1 MRRDP
6 RYDILFEPVKIGPV
20 TSRNRFYQV
29 PHCNG
34 MGHVYPKGEARQRG
48 IKAEGGW
55 GVVSTQE
62 VEIHPSSEWS
72 PYIEGRLWDR
82 GDMKRLRLMVEA
94 VHRHDSLAAI
104 EITHNGHASGNRYSR
119 LPSMGVSALMLDG
132 YEPAQAYAMTR
143 RDIANV
149 RRWHRRAALRARDI
163 GFDIVY
169 VYAGHDLALPFHFI
183 SRRRNQRTD
192 EYGGSLQN
200 RVRFLRELLDDS
212 KDAVGD
218 RCGIAVRF
226 AVDELAGEDG
236 ITAQHEGREV
246 VEMLAELPDLWDV
259 NISDWSNDSLSAR
272 FSEEGFQ
279 EKYTAFVK
287 QVTGKPVVGVGRF
300 TSPDAMVSQIA
311 RGVLD
316 LIGAA
321 RPSIADPFL
330 PAKIESGRLED
341 IRECIGCN
349 ICVSG
354 DMTVRPIR
362 CTQNPTMGEEH
373 RRDWH
378 PEKIA
383 AATSDAA
390 ILIVGGGP
398 AGLEAALSL
407 GRRGYAVTLAEAA
420 GHLGGRVCNESKLPG
435 LSSWRRVVDYRLGQL
450 QKLPEVHT
458 FTHSKLDAAQVLEF
472 AHELRAAHIVIATGS
487 RWDRD
492 GLGRTHRTPF
502 AQDDDGSVRII
513 TPDDLMV
520 DGGRAVDAGGTDA
533 SGVDERAADSDT
545 DKSGHGE
552 VVIYDDDHYYMGS
565 VIAEKLVA
573 GGATVTLVTPAAEVA
588 VWTHNTLEQTHIERR
603 LRTLGVTVIEKHKLH
618 RAGQGRV
625 ELRHVGS
632 DQARVLK
639 AETLV
644 LITARHPRETLY
656 LALHAAQHKREDA
669 GIQSLTRIGD
679 CLAPGTIAAAIY
691 EGHRFARE
699 FDCDVD
705 IDEVPFKRE
714 YVEV

>member
-1 MRRDP
+1 MPRDP

-34 MGHVYPKGEARQRG
+34 MGHVYPHGEARQREL
-48 IKAEGGW
+48 KAEGGW

-72 PYIEGRLWDR
+72 PYVEGRLWDD
-82 GDMKRLRLMVEA
+82 GDMKRLQLMVDA

-104 EITHNGHASGNRYSR
+104 EITHNGHASANLYSR
-119 LPSMGVSALMLDG
+119 LPAMGVSGMMIDSL
-132 YEPAQAYAMTR
+132 EPAQAYAMSK

-149 RRWHRRAALRARDI
+149 RRWHRKAALRARDI

-169 VYAGHDLALPFHFI
+169 VYAAHDLALPFHFI

-192 EYGGSLQN
+192 EYGGSLEN
-200 RVRFLRELLDDS
+200 RVRFLRELLEDT

-226 AVDELAGEDG
+226 AVDELSGEGGPEDG
-236 ITAQHEGREV
+236 LSAQGEGREV
-246 VEMLAELPDLWDV
+246 VEMLAQLPDLWDV
-259 NISDWSNDSLSAR
+259 NISDWSNDSMSAR
-272 FSEEGFQ
+272 FAGEGAQ
-279 EKYTAFVK
+279 EPYIAFVK

-300 TSPDAMVSQIA
+300 TSPDAMVSQIK

-330 PAKIESGRLED
+330 PSKIESGRTED

-383 AATSDAA
+383 AAAGDSA

-398 AGLEAALSL
+398 AGLEAAMSL
-407 GRRGYAVTLAEAA
+407 GRRGCRVTLTDAA
-420 GHLGGRVCNESKLPG
+420 DQLGGRVFNESKLPG
-435 LSSWRRVVDYRLGQL
+435 LATWMRVVEYRLGQL
-450 QKLPEVHT
+450 QKLSGVQT
-458 FTHSKLDAAQVLEF
+458 FTQSGLDAGQVLEF
-472 AHELRAAHIVIATGS
+472 AEELNVAQVVIATGA
-487 RWDRD
+487 RWDQD
-492 GLGRTHRTPF
+492 GIGRTHRRPV
-502 AQDDDGSVRII
+502 ANDGSVKFI
-513 TPDDLMV
+513 TPDDIMSGAPV
-520 DGGRAVDAGGTDA
+520 GGN
-533 SGVDERAADSDT
+533 
-545 DKSGHGE
+545 

-565 VIAEKLVA
+565 VIAEKLADA
-573 GGATVTLVTPAAEVA
+573 GAGVTLVTPAADVSA
-588 VWTHNTLEQTHIERR
+588 WTHNTLEQVHIERR
-603 LRTLGVTVIEKHKLH
+603 LRKLGVILLEKHKLDH
-618 RAGQGRV
+618 VGHGQIA
-625 ELRHVGS
+625 LRHTGS
-632 DQARVLK
+632 DEPRTVA
-639 AETLV
+639 AETV
-644 LITARHPRETLY
+644 VMVTARRPCDSLY
-656 LALHAAQHKREDA
+656 LELEAEPDKREAA
-669 GIQSLTRIGD
+669 GIRALSRIGD
-679 CLAPGTIAAAIY
+679 CLAPGTIAAAVY

-699 FDCDVD
+699 FDSDA
-705 IDEVPFKRE
+705 DEDAVPFKRE

>member
-1 MRRDP
+1 MPRDP

-34 MGHVYPKGEARQRG
+34 MGHVYPHGEARQREL
-48 IKAEGGW
+48 KAEGGW

-72 PYIEGRLWDR
+72 PYVEGRLWDD
-82 GDMKRLRLMVEA
+82 GDMKRLQLMVDA

-104 EITHNGHASGNRYSR
+104 EITHNGHASANLYSR
-119 LPSMGVSALMLDG
+119 LPAMGVSGMMIDSL
-132 YEPAQAYAMTR
+132 EPAQAYAMSK

-149 RRWHRRAALRARDI
+149 RRWHRKAALRARDI

-169 VYAGHDLALPFHFI
+169 VYAAHDLALPFHFI

-192 EYGGSLQN
+192 EYGGSLEN
-200 RVRFLRELLDDS
+200 RVRFLRELLEDT

-226 AVDELAGEDG
+226 AVDELSGEGGPEDG
-236 ITAQHEGREV
+236 LSAQGEGREV
-246 VEMLAELPDLWDV
+246 VEMLAQLPDLWDV
-259 NISDWSNDSLSAR
+259 NISDWSNDSMSAR
-272 FSEEGFQ
+272 FAGEGAQ
-279 EKYTAFVK
+279 EPYIAFVK

-300 TSPDAMVSQIA
+300 TSPDAMVSQIK

-330 PAKIESGRLED
+330 PSKIESGRAED

-383 AATSDAA
+383 AAAGDSA

-398 AGLEAALSL
+398 AGLEAAMSL
-407 GRRGYAVTLAEAA
+407 GRRGCRVTLTDAA
-420 GHLGGRVCNESKLPG
+420 DQLGGRVFNESKLPG
-435 LSSWRRVVDYRLGQL
+435 LATWMRVVEYRLGQL
-450 QKLPEVHT
+450 QKLSGVQT
-458 FTHSKLDAAQVLEF
+458 FTQSRLDAGQVLEF
-472 AHELRAAHIVIATGS
+472 AEELNVAQVVIATGA
-487 RWDRD
+487 RWDQD
-492 GLGRTHRTPF
+492 GIGRTHRRPVAT
-502 AQDDDGSVRII
+502 DGSVKFI
-513 TPDDLMV
+513 TPDDIMSGAPV
-520 DGGRAVDAGGTDA
+520 GGN
-533 SGVDERAADSDT
+533 
-545 DKSGHGE
+545 

-565 VIAEKLVA
+565 VIAEKLAAA
-573 GGATVTLVTPAAEVA
+573 GAGVTLVTPAADVSA
-588 VWTHNTLEQTHIERR
+588 WTHNTLEQVHIERR
-603 LRTLGVTVIEKHKLH
+603 LRKLGVILLEKHKLDH
-618 RAGQGRV
+618 AGHGQIA
-625 ELRHVGS
+625 LRHTGS
-632 DQARVLK
+632 DEPRTVA
-639 AETLV
+639 AETV
-644 LITARHPRETLY
+644 VMVTARRPCDSLY
-656 LALHAAQHKREDA
+656 LELEAEPDKREAA
-669 GIQSLTRIGD
+669 GIRALSRIGD
-679 CLAPGTIAAAIY
+679 CLAPGTIAAAVY

-699 FDCDVD
+699 FDSDA
-705 IDEVPFKRE
+705 DEDAVPFKRE

>member
-1 MRRDP
+1 MTRDP
-6 RYDILFEPVKIGPV
+6 RYDILFEPVQIGPV

-34 MGHVYPKGEARQRG
+34 MGHVYPHGEARQRG
-48 IKAEGGW
+48 LKAEGGW

-72 PYIEGRLWDR
+72 PYIEGRLWDD
-82 GDMKRLRLMVEA
+82 GDMKRLQLMVDA

-104 EITHNGHASGNRYSR
+104 EITHNGHASANLYSR
-119 LPSMGVSALMLDG
+119 LPAMGVSGMMLDG
-132 YEPAQAYAMTR
+132 YEPAQAYAMSK
-143 RDIANV
+143 RDIADV
-149 RRWHRRAALRARDI
+149 RRWHRKAALRARDI

-169 VYAGHDLALPFHFI
+169 VYAAHDLALPFHFI
-183 SRRRNQRTD
+183 SRRRNQRSD
-192 EYGGSLQN
+192 EYGGSLEN
-200 RVRFLRELLDDS
+200 RVRFLRELLEDT

-226 AVDELAGEDG
+226 AVDELAVEDEDG
-236 ITAQHEGREV
+236 ISAQGEGREV

-259 NISDWSNDSLSAR
+259 NISDWSNDSISAR
-272 FSEEGFQ
+272 FGEEGAQ
-279 EKYTAFVK
+279 EKYVAFVK

-300 TSPDAMVSQIA
+300 TSPDAMVSQIK

-330 PAKIESGRLED
+330 PSKIESGQLED

-378 PEKIA
+378 PEKIQPA
-383 AATSDAA
+383 VDDSA

-398 AGLEAALSL
+398 AGLEAAMSL
-407 GRRGYAVTLAEAA
+407 GRRGCRVTLAEAA
-420 GHLGGRVCNESKLPG
+420 DQLGGRVFNESRLPG
-435 LSSWRRVVDYRLGQL
+435 LATWKRVADYRLGQL
-450 QKLPEVHT
+450 QKLPGVRT
-458 FTHSKLDAAQVLEF
+458 FTHSQLDAAQVLEF
-472 AHELRAAHIVIATGS
+472 AKELNAAQVVIATGA

-492 GLGRTHRTPF
+492 GIGRTHRKPVPN
-502 AQDDDGSVRII
+502 DGSVRFI
-513 TPDDLMV
+513 TPDDVMA
-520 DGGRAVDAGGTDA
+520 DENFAGANTG
-533 SGVDERAADSDT
+533 SVGS
-545 DKSGHGE
+545 

-565 VIAEKLVA
+565 VIAEKLAATGA
-573 GGATVTLVTPAAEVA
+573 GVTMVTPAADVSA
-588 VWTHNTLEQTHIERR
+588 WTHNTLEQTHIERR
-603 LRTLGVTVIEKHKLH
+603 LRELGVTILEKHKLDH
-618 RAGQGRV
+618 AGQGRV
-625 ELRHVGS
+625 ALRHTGS
-632 DQARVLK
+632 NEPQDVE
-639 AETLV
+639 AETV
-644 LITARHPRETLY
+644 VMVTARRPCETLY
-656 LALHAAQHKREDA
+656 LELDAVPDKRENA
-669 GIQSLTRIGD
+669 GIRALSRIGD
-679 CLAPGTIAAAIY
+679 CLAPGTIAAAVY

-699 FDCDVD
+699 FGHAVDVD
-705 IDEVPFKRE
+705 AVPFKRE

>member
-1 MRRDP
+1 MTRDP
-6 RYDILFEPVKIGPV
+6 RYDILFEPVQIGPV

-34 MGHVYPKGEARQRG
+34 MGHVYPHGEACQRG
-48 IKAEGGW
+48 LKAEGGW

-72 PYIEGRLWDR
+72 PYIEGRLWDD
-82 GDMKRLRLMVEA
+82 GDMKRLGLMVDA

-104 EITHNGHASGNRYSR
+104 EITHNGHASANLYSR
-119 LPSMGVSALMLDG
+119 LPAMGVSAMMFDTD
-132 YEPAQAYAMTR
+132 EPAQAFAMTR

-149 RRWHRRAALRARDI
+149 RRWHRKAALRARDI

-169 VYAGHDLALPFHFI
+169 VYAAHDLALPFHFI

-192 EYGGSLQN
+192 EYGGSLEN
-200 RVRFLRELLDDS
+200 RVRFLRELLDDT

-226 AVDELAGEDG
+226 AVDELAGEDSVSV
-236 ITAQHEGREV
+236 QNEGREV

-259 NISDWSNDSLSAR
+259 NISDWANDSISAR
-272 FSEEGFQ
+272 FGEEGGQ

-300 TSPDAMVSQIA
+300 TSPDTMVSQIK

-330 PAKIESGRLED
+330 PRKIETGRVED

-362 CTQNPTMGEEH
+362 CTQNPTMGEEY

-378 PEKIA
+378 PEKIDPA
-383 AATSDAA
+383 SGDSS

-398 AGLEAALSL
+398 AGLEAAMSL
-407 GRRGYAVTLAEAA
+407 GRRGYRVTLAEAA
-420 GHLGGRVCNESKLPG
+420 AQLGGRVANESKLPG
-435 LSSWRRVVDYRLGQL
+435 LGTWKRVADYRLGQL
-450 QKLPEVHT
+450 QKLPQVNT
-458 FTHSKLDAAQVLEF
+458 FTHSELDAGQVLEF
-472 AHELRAAHIVIATGS
+472 AKESGAGHVVIATGS

-492 GLGRTHRTPF
+492 GIGRTHRKPVGN
-502 AQDDDGSVRII
+502 DGSVRLI
-513 TPDDLMV
+513 TPDDIMAN
-520 DGGRAVDAGGTDA
+520 DGTAND
-533 SGVDERAADSDT
+533 SSADDSA
-545 DKSGHGE
+545 DKTVRGE
-552 VVIYDDDHYYMGS
+552 VVIYDDDHYYIGS

-573 GGATVTLVTPAAEVA
+573 GGAVVTLVTPAAEVSS
-588 VWTHNTLEQTHIERR
+588 WTRNTLEQAHIERR
-603 LRTLGVTVIEKHKLH
+603 LRQLGVTIIEKHKFH
-618 RAGQGRV
+618 RISDGQV
-625 ELRHVGS
+625 ALRHVGS
-632 DQARVLK
+632 DQAHTVKTETVVL
-639 AETLV
+639 V
-644 LITARHPRETLY
+644 TARRPRETLY
-656 LALHAAQHKREDA
+656 LELDADRPKLENA

-679 CLAPGTIAAAIY
+679 CLAPATIAAAVY

-699 FDCDVD
+699 FDQDIDVD
-705 IDEVPFKRE
+705 AVPFKRE

>member
-1 MRRDP
+1 MTRDP
-6 RYDILFEPVKIGPV
+6 RYDILFEPVQIGPV

-34 MGHVYPKGEARQRG
+34 MGHVYPHGEACQRG
-48 IKAEGGW
+48 LKAEGGW

-72 PYIEGRLWDR
+72 PYIEGRLWDD
-82 GDMKRLRLMVEA
+82 GDMKRLGLMVDA

-104 EITHNGHASGNRYSR
+104 EITHNGHASANLYSR
-119 LPSMGVSALMLDG
+119 LPAMGVSAMMFDTD
-132 YEPAQAYAMTR
+132 EPAQAFAMTR

-149 RRWHRRAALRARDI
+149 RRWHRKAALRARDI

-169 VYAGHDLALPFHFI
+169 VYAAHDLALPFHFI

-192 EYGGSLQN
+192 EYGGSLEN
-200 RVRFLRELLDDS
+200 RVRFLRELLDDT

-226 AVDELAGEDG
+226 AVDELAGEDSVSV
-236 ITAQHEGREV
+236 QNEGREV

-259 NISDWSNDSLSAR
+259 NISDWANDSISAR
-272 FSEEGFQ
+272 FGEEGGQ

-300 TSPDAMVSQIA
+300 TSPDTMVSQIK

-330 PAKIESGRLED
+330 PRKIETGRVED

-362 CTQNPTMGEEH
+362 CTQNPTMGEEY

-378 PEKIA
+378 PEKIDPA
-383 AATSDAA
+383 SGDSS

-398 AGLEAALSL
+398 AGLEAAMSL
-407 GRRGYAVTLAEAA
+407 GRRGYRVTLAEAA
-420 GHLGGRVCNESKLPG
+420 AQLGGRVVNESKLPG
-435 LSSWRRVVDYRLGQL
+435 LGTWKRVADYRLGQL
-450 QKLPEVHT
+450 QKLPQVHT
-458 FTHSKLDAAQVLEF
+458 FTHSELDAGQVLEF
-472 AHELRAAHIVIATGS
+472 AKESGAGHVVIATGS

-492 GLGRTHRTPF
+492 GIGRTHRKPVGN
-502 AQDDDGSVRII
+502 DGSVRLI
-513 TPDDLMV
+513 TPDDIMAN
-520 DGGRAVDAGGTDA
+520 DGKANDSRADDG
-533 SGVDERAADSDT
+533 SDKT
-545 DKSGHGE
+545 VRGD

-573 GGATVTLVTPAAEVA
+573 GGAVVTLVTPAAEVSS
-588 VWTHNTLEQTHIERR
+588 WTRNTLEQAHIERR
-603 LRTLGVTVIEKHKLH
+603 LRQLGVTIIEKHKFH
-618 RAGQGRV
+618 RVSDGQV
-625 ELRHVGS
+625 ALRHVGS
-632 DQARVLK
+632 DQAHTVKTETVVL
-639 AETLV
+639 V
-644 LITARHPRETLY
+644 TARRPRETLY
-656 LALHAAQHKREDA
+656 LELDADRPKLENA

-679 CLAPGTIAAAIY
+679 CLAPATIAAAVY

-699 FDCDVD
+699 FDQDVD
-705 IDEVPFKRE
+705 VDAVPFKRE
-714 YVEV
+714 YVEI